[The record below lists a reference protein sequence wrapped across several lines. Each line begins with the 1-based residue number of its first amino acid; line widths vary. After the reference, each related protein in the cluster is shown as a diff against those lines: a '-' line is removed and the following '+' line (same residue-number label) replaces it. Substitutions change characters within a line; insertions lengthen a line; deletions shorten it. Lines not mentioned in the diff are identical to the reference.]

1 MDHELQVGRKGQEME
16 FHLESL
22 EETIAVGN

>member
-16 FHLESL
+16 FHLEPL